1 MVTMTTDN
9 VAQRERAEY
18 WADLVSRNVSSMRI
32 EPSRQ
37 LPLHGK
43 ITARAIGDVTV
54 AEVSGCGIRA
64 LHTAAEVARTR
75 HHLYAAGVTI
85 EGGARINVR
94 GKQLVLKRGDVFVT
108 DSRDQY
114 SLDLERPWRH
124 LVVSFPT
131 SLIDDR
137 LVKPGQLS
145 GGVLRDHPLV
155 RLWAS
160 YLSNAFALSSAF
172 SPAGDSLFARHC
184 VELLAQALDEQDCDR
199 LTPSPAWRDAMY
211 RDACRVIEFRFG
223 DSNLAP
229 DHIAR
234 ELHISTRSLSRL
246 FAAHNETVMRRV
258 FDVRVRHAMKLLAAP
273 AVHRSITAIAFACG
287 FNDGSH
293 FGRAFAAR
301 VHRTPSE
308 WRRQNQQDA

>member
-64 LHTAAEVARTR
+64 LHTTAEVARTR

-85 EGGARINVR
+85 EGGARINLR

-114 SLDLERPWRH
+114 SLDLERPWRTWWCH
-124 LVVSFPT
+124 
-131 SLIDDR
+131 
-137 LVKPGQLS
+137 
-145 GGVLRDHPLV
+145 
-155 RLWAS
+155 
-160 YLSNAFALSSAF
+160 
-172 SPAGDSLFARHC
+172 
-184 VELLAQALDEQDCDR
+184 
-199 LTPSPAWRDAMY
+199 
-211 RDACRVIEFRFG
+211 FRQ
-223 DSNLAP
+223 
-229 DHIAR
+229 I
-234 ELHISTRSLSRL
+234 
-246 FAAHNETVMRRV
+246 
-258 FDVRVRHAMKLLAAP
+258 
-273 AVHRSITAIAFACG
+273 
-287 FNDGSH
+287 
-293 FGRAFAAR
+293 
-301 VHRTPSE
+301 
-308 WRRQNQQDA
+308 